1 MVTANKEKGVIKE
14 KSLMSLLTKKVEL
27 KKELIVLK
35 KLHEDTK
42 KQKELVES
50 IAKIDHFLSAFPPKK
65 GKYVLVSC
73 FLFSYEYFPC
83 GIHWYIII
91 TN

>member
-1 MVTANKEKGVIKE
+1 MDTANKNKGIIK
-14 KSLMSLLTKKVEL
+14 KKPLMDILNRKVEL

-50 IAKIDHFLSAFPPKK
+50 IASIDRFLSTHRIQK
-65 GKYVLVSC
+65 
-73 FLFSYEYFPC
+73 
-83 GIHWYIII
+83 
-91 TN
+91 

>member
-1 MVTANKEKGVIKE
+1 MATANKERGVIKE
-14 KSLMSLLTKKVEL
+14 KSLMSLLNKKVEL

-50 IAKIDHFLSAFPPKK
+50 IAKIDRFLSTHRIQK
-65 GKYVLVSC
+65 
-73 FLFSYEYFPC
+73 
-83 GIHWYIII
+83 
-91 TN
+91 